1 MFLDCVS
8 VAKLCSNAI
17 LSGDSDYGKS
27 PCFSRSVALSSVDV
41 DGLYSVCVVLY
52 IEFFQV

>member
-17 LSGDSDYGKS
+17 LSVDSDYGKS
-27 PCFSRSVALSSVDV
+27 PCFSRSDALSFADI
-41 DGLYSVCVVLY
+41 DGMGSPFTVLN
-52 IEFFQV
+52 IEVF